1 MRISDWSSDV
11 CSSDLAVNCLTL
23 YVATQYGRRGIRCNA
38 IFPGLVLTPTTE
50 AVLTP
55 EQFAHIQLNSLSPFP
70 STAEDAAAAV
80 AFLASDD
87 ARNINGHI
95 IPVNG
100 GRSEEHTSELQS
112 LMRISY
118 AVFCLKKK
126 NTTPQDAI
134 GHSK

>member
-70 STAEDAAAAV
+70 STAEDAAAAEIGRAPCRERVCPYGSLSVVCV
-80 AFLASDD
+80 A
-87 ARNINGHI
+87 
-95 IPVNG
+95 
-100 GRSEEHTSELQS
+100 
-112 LMRISY
+112 
-118 AVFCLKKK
+118 LKNK
-126 NTTPQDAI
+126 I
-134 GHSK
+134 

>member
-1 MRISDWSSDV
+1 MDAGIWDRAFRSNRGGTRLMTRDGGPAMLEAKAGSISNTSWSKSLLGD
-11 CSSDLAVNCLTL
+11 SFGSAYGASKAAVNCLTL

-70 STAEDAAAAV
+70 S
-80 AFLASDD
+80 
-87 ARNINGHI
+87 
-95 IPVNG
+95 
-100 GRSEEHTSELQS
+100 RSEEHTSELQS

-118 AVFCLKKK
+118 AVF
-126 NTTPQDAI
+126 
-134 GHSK
+134 